1 MIYLW
6 WIVGLIDLNQ
16 SGGGFT
22 CGGSMNVFVFFFS
35 FWAILEPSLATIE
48 LLRGPYEDR

>member
-22 CGGSMNVFVFFFS
+22 CGGSMNVFVFFFL
-35 FWAILEPSLATIE
+35 ILGDLGTILSNHRIVE
-48 LLRGPYEDR
+48 GSLRG